1 MWRTGR
7 RCRARFVV
15 VNRFFPILHWLPR
28 YSRKDFAGDLPA
40 GLAVGVM
47 LVPQGMAYALI
58 AGLPVVYG
66 LYAALVPQVIYA
78 AMGTSRALA
87 VGPVAMD
94 SLLVASGLAGLAMVG
109 SERYIELALLLAL
122 MMGAIQFALGTFRLG
137 FLSDFLSRPVIS
149 GFTSAAAL
157 IIGFNQ
163 LGNLLGIPITRSAQ
177 LHELVLSTGDH
188 LADIHLPTAAIG
200 LLSMAILVGIKR
212 KAPRVPGAL
221 VVVVLGI
228 AAVALD
234 AVATRTVGAVPSGLP
249 HFHVPTFSADDLRT
263 LFPVASTIAL
273 IAFMEA
279 FSVAKSIAQK
289 TKDHEVDA
297 NQELRALGLANVLGS
312 MFGAYPTTGGFSRT
326 AVNHRGGARTG
337 ISALISAAVVA
348 LTLTFLTDL
357 FEFLPKAVLGAIIA
371 VAVVGLVDVHYFRKL
386 WSTHRNEALL
396 LLTTFFI
403 TAFSGMVAGIASG
416 VSLSIVLTMYQ
427 ASRPHAAELGWI
439 EGVYRNLN
447 RFPSA
452 VKAPGQLLVR
462 YDGPLNYAS
471 QSHFKDYILSRIA
484 IREDE
489 GDPIR
494 RLVLSA
500 KSIPYLDAT
509 ATDML
514 EDLLDEFD
522 TKGIQMAWAGAIGP
536 VRDRLTKSGLMHRI
550 GESNFHTELAYAMG
564 EIDPKTGASDIAL
577 QSFRPEGE

>member
-7 RCRARFVV
+7 RCRARFVA
-15 VNRFFPILHWLPR
+15 VNRLFPILNWLPR

-200 LLSMAILVGIKR
+200 ALSMAILVGIKR

-279 FSVAKSIAQK
+279 FSVAKSIAQN

-371 VAVVGLVDVHYFRKL
+371 VAVVGLVDVQYFRKL

-416 VSLSIVLTMYQ
+416 VSLSIVLTMYR

-564 EIDPKTGASDIAL
+564 EIDPRTGASDIAL

>member
-1 MWRTGR
+1 MGR

-122 MMGAIQFALGTFRLG
+122 MMGVIQFALGTFRLG

-371 VAVVGLVDVHYFRKL
+371 VAVVGLVDVRYFRKL

-416 VSLSIVLTMYQ
+416 VSLSIVLTMYR